1 MVYLTEKAAERNPL
15 ERTCRVEGVETGNQ
29 GLVGV
34 LYKHSYS
41 RVEGVEKG
49 NQGLVGIL
57 FKHLYSRVE
66 EVEKDKQGLV
76 SDLYKHSYVNELQII
91 DLFSG
96 RLELTR
102 SMKQTVG
109 NAMKYTS
116 FVTSLINC

>member
-1 MVYLTEKAAERNPL
+1 M
-15 ERTCRVEGVETGNQ
+15 
-29 GLVGV
+29 GV
-34 LYKHSYS
+34 LYKHLYS
-41 RVEGVEKG
+41 RVEGIETS

-76 SDLYKHSYVNELQII
+76 SDLYKHSYVNELQLI

-109 NAMKYTS
+109 NAMKYTC
-116 FVTSLINC
+116 FNCDFFNKLLIYSVGV